1 MDFKY
6 KAPFNLVLGI
16 SFALMRHIF
25 LQPGIRQS
33 EFSEEIGFNRRLLSK
48 YELGTSN
55 ISYATYIYMLGCLK
69 LDNFVV
75 DHILRETIYGLAQEG
90 IYVYLNLDNV
100 SLANMEL
107 STLEKPYVKKS
118 YLYVQEWFSLEYD
131 FDLGNKFEDL
141 IPIDNK
147 ELDITL
153 EKIFRQ
159 NEFYK
164 FRQDYR
170 KNSKEKYFSN
180 LQEELD
186 ALKMNYANIYINHDF
201 THKKLSDDEL
211 LERDRILEKIR
222 EISEKL
228 EKVRARPTPRIIT
241 NRHPSGFSLN
251 RERTFSN

>member
-1 MDFKY
+1 
-6 KAPFNLVLGI
+6 
-16 SFALMRHIF
+16 MRHIF
-25 LQPGIRQS
+25 LPPGMRQS

-55 ISYATYIYMLGCLK
+55 ISYATYIYMLRCLR

-75 DHILRETIYGLAQEG
+75 DHILREAIYGLAQEG

-100 SLANMEL
+100 SLANTDT
-107 STLEKPYVKKS
+107 STLEKPYVKES
-118 YLYVQEWFSLEYD
+118 YLYVQEWFGLEYD
-131 FDLGNKFEDL
+131 FDLGNQFENL
-141 IPIDNK
+141 ISIDNK
-147 ELDITL
+147 ELDVTI

-164 FRQDYR
+164 FRQDY
-170 KNSKEKYFSN
+170 KKSSKEKYFKS
-180 LQEELD
+180 LYEELNE
-186 ALKMNYANIYINHDF
+186 LKMNYANIYINNDF

-211 LERDRILEKIR
+211 WERDRILEKIR

-228 EKVRARPTPRIIT
+228 DKVKVRPIPRVIS

-251 RERTFSN
+251 RERTFSNLSASDE